1 MAFFSINDRTLRVG
15 NIFTSTISRPKGHSH
30 TFRNGRSKHG
40 FIYTV
45 SGQMRDVFS
54 SDGAEEL
61 YVGAGEVLFIPQN
74 TVYTGIYQEENTRIR
89 IVQFDL
95 LCGELPFYL
104 SKPVKISLPNA
115 AELIEAFFEP
125 MEEKRIKNYS
135 FYYLSR
141 LYDLLWRIDERES
154 TLPSRYKKLRSALF
168 EIKQNWNENK
178 PVSYYADICGMS
190 QVHFRRLFKEYTGLS
205 PMVYRNS
212 LRLEEARSK
221 LQSGEY
227 NVSEVAELCGFS
239 SVPFFTRSYK
249 KKYGYS
255 PKKE

>member
-1 MAFFSINDRTLRVG
+1 MRYLDWQDQTLRVG
-15 NIFTSTISRPKGHSH
+15 SILISNISRPKNYKHS
-30 TFRNGRSKHG
+30 FRNGRGKHG
-40 FIYTV
+40 FIYVV
-45 SGQMRDVFS
+45 SGQMCDVFPS
-54 SDGAEEL
+54 GEKDDL
-61 YVGAGEVLFIPQN
+61 CVNAGELIFIPKD
-74 TVYTGIYQEENTRIR
+74 TVYTGIYQEENTEIR

-95 LCGELPFYL
+95 LCGELPSYL
-104 SKPVKISLPNA
+104 SEPVKITLPNV

-125 MEEKRIKNYS
+125 MEQRMTNYS
-135 FYYLSR
+135 FYHLSR
-141 LYDLLWRIDERES
+141 LYELLWRIDESES
-154 TLPSRYKKLRSALF
+154 KIPAKYKRLRGALF
-168 EIKQNWNENK
+168 EIQQHWNQN
-178 PVSYYADICGMS
+178 PAVAYYADLCDMS

-205 PMVYRNS
+205 PIDYRNS

-239 SVPFFTRSYK
+239 SISFFTRSYK